1 MKCSR
6 CGKKGAV
13 TADARLGNVL
23 LFSKPYC
30 NSRCMLQ
37 DIEVFSSNVKSG
49 VTCFMLDN
57 EAHVLGKCP
66 CGLLG

>member
-6 CGKKGAV
+6 CGRESAV
-13 TADARLGNVL
+13 NADARLGNVL

-30 NSRCMLQ
+30 SSACMLR
-37 DIEVFSSNVKSG
+37 DIETFSSNVKSG
-49 VTCFMLDN
+49 VTCFMRDN